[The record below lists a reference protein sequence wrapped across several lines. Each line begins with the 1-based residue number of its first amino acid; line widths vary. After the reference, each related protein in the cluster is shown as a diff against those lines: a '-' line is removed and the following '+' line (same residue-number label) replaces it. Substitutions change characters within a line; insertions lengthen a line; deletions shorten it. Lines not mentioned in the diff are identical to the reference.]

1 LALAA
6 AAVVLLAPAAG
17 AQTFPQR
24 PVKLIVPFAAGGS
37 ADVYARIIAQHLTSV
52 WPQPVVVENR
62 PGAGAV
68 VGTDAAAKSAPDGH
82 TLLMMSNT
90 QTVNE
95 TLIPGKPYNLLRDF
109 APITEVNSSDLVM
122 VVHPAVAAKTL
133 KEFIALAQS
142 KPGALNYASSG
153 PGTPYHMAGE
163 LFKHMS
169 KTDIVHIPYSGSAG
183 ARNDVLG
190 GHVQMMFDAITT
202 MSGLIGEKQLTALM
216 VTGPKRSS
224 VLPDVPTAAEAGLPG
239 YEATIWLGLMVP
251 IATPKPIVEKINAD
265 VVAFLKKPETIE
277 QWGKQG
283 ADPAP
288 LSPDQFGTFIASDIK
303 KWGDLITQANIKV
316 Q

>member
-1 LALAA
+1 
-6 AAVVLLAPAAG
+6 
-17 AQTFPQR
+17 
-24 PVKLIVPFAAGGS
+24 
-37 ADVYARIIAQHLTSV
+37 
-52 WPQPVVVENR
+52 
-62 PGAGAV
+62 
-68 VGTDAAAKSAPDGH
+68 
-82 TLLMMSNT
+82 
-90 QTVNE
+90 
-95 TLIPGKPYNLLRDF
+95 
-109 APITEVNSSDLVM
+109 
-122 VVHPAVAAKTL
+122 
-133 KEFIALAQS
+133 
-142 KPGALNYASSG
+142 
-153 PGTPYHMAGE
+153 MAGE